1 MCGVLRNLTDD
12 QLRAIRDINGVV
24 GLNAFNI
31 FIDDDPQNQT
41 VERLA
46 EHAAHMIDVMGIDHV
61 GCGFDFFE
69 FIDNPD
75 TMGTMT
81 DTGSPCTKG
90 LENCSKIPNLF
101 ACFERMGMSQ
111 EDMEKI
117 ARLNFQRVV
126 KDTIG

>member
-1 MCGVLRNLTDD
+1 
-12 QLRAIRDINGVV
+12 
-24 GLNAFNI
+24 
-31 FIDDDPQNQT
+31 
-41 VERLA
+41 
-46 EHAAHMIDVMGIDHV
+46 
-61 GCGFDFFE
+61 
-69 FIDNPD
+69 
-75 TMGTMT
+75 MT

-90 LENCSKIPNLF
+90 LENCSKIPSLF